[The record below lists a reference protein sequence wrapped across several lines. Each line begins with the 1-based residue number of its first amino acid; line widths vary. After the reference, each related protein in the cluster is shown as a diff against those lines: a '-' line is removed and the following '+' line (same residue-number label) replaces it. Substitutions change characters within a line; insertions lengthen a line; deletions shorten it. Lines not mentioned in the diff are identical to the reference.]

1 MNGSVSKTS
10 SSTLS
15 DKPAV
20 SSPPRSLSGVDTN
33 QHPIDHAPVTLFPY
47 ADNLFAQLASRLLT
61 QHLSDVASTSERQRG
76 DLTHCIV
83 LLPTLNA
90 IAPLRQAL
98 LKQAQALGIP
108 ALLGPTINTL
118 RGWVEMTT
126 PASHTRLSA
135 QGCELMLVEALE
147 RFPNLFGNSSPWSL
161 SESLIKLF
169 DELTCH
175 HITLPDEVDTFI
187 AQLEQA
193 YGNANDSTGN
203 NNTSDDASALS
214 REAYLVHTL
223 WQAWH
228 QQQREE
234 GVIDPQSD
242 YIERLATSLLRI
254 TSQTKFYVAGYY
266 QLIPAEKKWL
276 NTLIARGQ
284 LQLLLQGNNDIAVDA
299 DDYHPDAVMHSLL
312 HDLPHAQRID
322 STSSDYSALLDQIYP
337 ALENNNETT
346 TTSPTLPLAARAAAF
361 AQQHPQSPCSETVHI
376 YQAGS
381 AEQEAIAVITQL
393 REWLFRGTR
402 ALEGKRRI
410 AVVTEDRR
418 LARRLRALLER
429 ESITLK
435 DHSGW
440 ALSTTRAAAT
450 MERWLETVEEEF
462 DQQPL
467 LDTLKSP
474 FIFPDQPRET
484 LNKTIYRFEQD
495 IVLHE
500 NIARGM
506 ARYRKHI
513 ELRQRRLPWSNVD
526 TASVHALLNSVEA
539 AAAPLLHFIDNK
551 SHSPIEMLDALQ
563 QSLSSIGIWQSYS
576 NDAAG
581 ESIISEIAAM
591 HRAIKGRSLKISW
604 SEFRTWLGRALERAN
619 FAAQESGQIQLLTLE
634 QSNLQQYD
642 AIIIAGITQEHFP
655 GQKEHSPFFNDAVRY
670 ALGIPPARKVLA
682 NRFYHFRRLLEAA
695 PNFLFTWHSD
705 EGSDISTPSPW
716 LELLQSFHQLA
727 YGMTLHDGGLAQRL
741 AVFKQQRDAQPIA
754 GLANA
759 AAPAPVVDRS
769 LMPKSI
775 SASSYQ
781 TLINCPYQFYAS
793 YCLNLRAADEI
804 REALEKSDYGEH
816 VHHILQ
822 LFHDPQ
828 GQEAFRQALNDESR
842 DAAIE
847 HLESISQRIFK
858 QDLEDNYLHRGWLQQ
873 WLTIVPRYIDWQIE
887 RAQRWKVTAVEQSA
901 KLETFDPLFD
911 IKGRLDRIDSAI
923 DSASEGETVLDYKTG
938 KPPKIKDIEDGE
950 AVQLPFYALLSD
962 PAPRRVEYLALGK
975 DKVKTDGVLEGDE
988 LASLAEQNRLRLK
1001 QLMTEISQGKP
1012 LPAWGDEATCGYC
1025 DMQGLC
1031 RKQAWTGS
1039 HEVE

>member
-1 MNGSVSKTS
+1 MSGTVSKTN

-15 DKPAV
+15 DKPADTF
-20 SSPPRSLSGVDTN
+20 SPRSRSGAEIN
-33 QHPIDHAPVTLFPY
+33 LHSSSACPVTLLSY
-47 ADNLFAQLASRLLT
+47 ADNLFSQLASQLLT
-61 QHLSDVASTSERQRG
+61 QHLADTESETAPPQRG

-90 IAPLRQAL
+90 IAPLRHQL
-98 LKQAQALGIP
+98 LKQANTLGIP

-118 RGWVEMTT
+118 RGWVEATT
-126 PASHTRLSA
+126 PASRQRLDP

-147 RFPNLFGNSSPWSL
+147 RFPNLFGSSSPWSL

-169 DELTCH
+169 DELTTH
-175 HITLPDEVDTFI
+175 HITLPDDVETFI

-193 YGNANDSTGN
+193 YGNANNSADG
-203 NNTSDDASALS
+203 DANALS

-234 GVIDPQSD
+234 AVIDPQSD
-242 YIERLATSLLRI
+242 YIERLATSLPRI
-254 TSQTKFYVAGYY
+254 AKEKQLYVAGYY
-266 QLIPAEKKWL
+266 QLIPAEKKWI
-276 NTLIARGQ
+276 NNLIDHQQ
-284 LQLLLQGNNDIAVDA
+284 LKLVLQGNNNTAVNM
-299 DDYHPDAVMHSLL
+299 DDYHPDAVIHSLL
-312 HDLPHAQRID
+312 HDLPTVQRIE
-322 STSSDYSALLDQIYP
+322 TTPSDVSDMLNQVYP
-337 ALENNNETT
+337 ALANNQETNK
-346 TTSPTLPLAARAAAF
+346 TLPLAARAEAF
-361 AQQHPQSPCSETVHI
+361 AQQHPTSPCSESI
-376 YQAGS
+376 YLYQADS
-381 AEQEAIAVITQL
+381 AEQEAVAIITQL
-393 REWLFRGTR
+393 REWLHSSTR

-418 LARRLRALLER
+418 LARRLRALMER

-450 MERWLETVEEEF
+450 MERWLEAVEEEF

-474 FIFPDQPRET
+474 FVFSDQPRET

-506 ARYRKHI
+506 SRYRNAI

-526 TASVHALLNSVEA
+526 TASVHALLNSLEA
-539 AAAPLLHFIDNK
+539 AAEPLLRCIDNK
-551 SHSPIEMLDALQ
+551 PHSPIEMLDALQ
-563 QSLSSIGIWQSYS
+563 QSLRSIGIWQSYS
-576 NDAAG
+576 DDLAG
-581 ESIISEIAAM
+581 EAIITEIAAM
-591 HRAIKGRSLKISW
+591 RHAIKGRSLKINW
-604 SEFRTWLGRALERAN
+604 REFRTWLGRALERAN

-642 AIIIAGITQEHFP
+642 AIVIAGITQEHFP
-655 GQKEHSPFFNDAVRY
+655 GQKEHSPFFNDTVRY
-670 ALGIPPARKVLA
+670 ALGIPPARKILA

-695 PNFLFTWHSD
+695 PNFLLTWHSD
-705 EGSDISTPSPW
+705 EGSDVSTPSAW
-716 LELLQSFHQLA
+716 LELLQGFHQLA
-727 YGMTLHDGGLAQRL
+727 YGEALHDGGLAQRL
-741 AVFKQQRDAQPIA
+741 TAYQQQRDAQPIDD
-754 GLANA
+754 LN
-759 AAPAPVVDRS
+759 AAPAPAPIVPQA
-769 LMPKSI
+769 LMPTNI

-781 TLINCPYQFYAS
+781 KLIDCPYQFYAS

-816 VHHILQ
+816 VHRILQ

-828 GQEAFRQALNDESR
+828 GKETFQEAVDADNR

-847 HLESISQRIFK
+847 HLEAISQRIFK
-858 QDLEDNYLHRGWLQQ
+858 QDLEDNYLHRGWLQK
-873 WLTIVPRYIDWQIE
+873 WLAIVPNYIDWQIE
-887 RAQRWKVTAVEQSA
+887 RAQTWKVTAVEQSA
-901 KLETFDPLFD
+901 RLDTLDSLFD
-911 IKGRLDRIDSAI
+911 IKGRLDRVDNSVKGDSI
-923 DSASEGETVLDYKTG
+923 LDYKTG
-938 KPPKIKDIEDGE
+938 KSARLCEIEEGE

-962 PAPRRVEYLALGK
+962 PAPHRVEYLALVK

-1001 QLMTEISQGKP
+1001 QLMAEINEGKP
-1012 LPAWGDEATCGYC
+1012 LPAWGDEATCNYC

-1031 RKQAWTGS
+1031 RKQAWTDDYKS
-1039 HEVE
+1039 Q

>member
-1 MNGSVSKTS
+1 MRRKMPTSGMGSKTS
-10 SSTLS
+10 SSILS
-15 DKPAV
+15 DKSAV
-20 SSPPRSLSGVDTN
+20 SHSPRIPSGAVSHLN
-33 QHPIDHAPVTLFPY
+33 PITLYPY
-47 ADNLFAQLASRLLT
+47 ADNLFARLTSQLLT
-61 QHLSDVASTSERQRG
+61 QHLAEVESTPGRQRG
-76 DLTHCIV
+76 DLSHCIV

-90 IAPLRQAL
+90 IAPLRHAL
-98 LKQAQALGIP
+98 LKQAEGLGIP
-108 ALLGPTINTL
+108 ALLGPTVNTL
-118 RGWVEMTT
+118 RGWVEATT
-126 PASHTRLSA
+126 PAHRTRLSA
-135 QGCELMLVEALE
+135 SGCELMLVEALE
-147 RFPNLFGNSSPWSL
+147 KFPNLFGSSSPWSL

-169 DELTCH
+169 DELTNH

-193 YGNANDSTGN
+193 YGSTHDDTEN
-203 NNTSDDASALS
+203 NSAGSDASALS

-234 GVIDPQSD
+234 DVIDPQSD
-242 YIERLATSLLRI
+242 YIERLAASLLHI
-254 TSQTKFYVAGYY
+254 TSQTQFYVAGYY

-276 NTLIARGQ
+276 NTLIERGQ
-284 LQLLLQGNNDIAVDA
+284 LQLLLQGNNDVAVGA

-312 HDLPHAQRID
+312 RELPNAQRIE
-322 STSSDYSALLDQIYP
+322 SSISDYSALLDQIYP
-337 ALENNNETT
+337 ALENNHETSAT
-346 TTSPTLPLAARAAAF
+346 MQTLPLAARAAAF
-361 AQQHPQSPCSETVHI
+361 AQQYPQSPCSETLHL
-376 YQAGS
+376 YQTGS
-381 AEQEAIAVITQL
+381 AEQEAVAVITQL
-393 REWLFRGTR
+393 RQWLRC
-402 ALEGKRRI
+402 GKKRI

-450 MERWLETVEEEF
+450 MERWLETIEEDF
-462 DQQPL
+462 NQQPL

-474 FIFPDQPRET
+474 FVFTEQPRET

-500 NIARGM
+500 NIARSM

-513 ELRQRRLPWSNVD
+513 ELRQRRLPWNNID
-526 TASVHALLNSVEA
+526 TAAVHALLNSIEA
-539 AAAPLLHFIDNK
+539 AAAPLLRFIDNK
-551 SHSPIEMLDALQ
+551 RHSPLALLDALQ
-563 QSLSSIGIWQSYS
+563 QSLSSIGIWQAYHH
-576 NDAAG
+576 DAAG
-581 ESIISEIAAM
+581 EAIITEIAAM
-591 HRAIKGRSLKISW
+591 RHAIKERSLKINW
-604 SEFRTWLGRALERAN
+604 SEFRTWLGRTLERAN

-642 AIIIAGITQEHFP
+642 AIVIAAITQEHFP
-655 GQKEHSPFFNDAVRY
+655 GQKEHSPFFNDTVRY
-670 ALGIPPARKVLA
+670 ALGIPPARQVLA
-682 NRFYHFRRLLEAA
+682 SRFYHFRRLLEAA
-695 PNFLFTWHSD
+695 PDFLLTWHSD

-727 YGMTLHDGGLAQRL
+727 YGVALHDGGLAQQL
-741 AVFKQQRDAQPIA
+741 SVFKQQRDAQPLEGFA
-754 GLANA
+754 SAV
-759 AAPAPVVDRS
+759 APAPVVHRS
-769 LMPKSI
+769 LMPKNI

-816 VHHILQ
+816 VHRILQ

-828 GQEAFRQALNDESR
+828 GQQTFRQPFNDDSR
-842 DAAIE
+842 EAAIE
-847 HLESISQRIFK
+847 QLASISQRIFK

-873 WLTIVPRYIDWQIE
+873 WLTIVPQYIDWQIE
-887 RAQRWKVTAVEQSA
+887 RAHTWKVTAVEQSA

-911 IKGRLDRIDSAI
+911 IKGRLDRVDSAI
-923 DSASEGETVLDYKTG
+923 GHSTAGETILDYKTG
-938 KPPKIKDIEDGE
+938 APPKLVDIEQGE
-950 AVQLPFYALLSD
+950 AVQLPFYALLSE
-962 PAPRRVEYLALGK
+962 PAPHRVEYLVLGK
-975 DKVKTDGVLEGDE
+975 DKVKIDGLLEGDE
-988 LASLAEQNRLRLK
+988 LASLAEQNRVRLK

-1031 RKQAWTGS
+1031 RKQAWIGDYES
-1039 HEVE
+1039 E

>member
-1 MNGSVSKTS
+1 MNGLASKTS
-10 SSTLS
+10 SSILS

-20 SSPPRSLSGVDTN
+20 SSPPRSHSGADIN

-61 QHLSDVASTSERQRG
+61 QHLPDVASTSARQRG

-98 LKQAQALGIP
+98 LKQAQTLGIP

-147 RFPNLFGNSSPWSL
+147 KFPNLFGSSSPWSL

-193 YGNANDSTGN
+193 YGSTHDSTDN
-203 NNTSDDASALS
+203 KHESDISALS

-242 YIERLATSLLRI
+242 YIERLAASLLHI
-254 TSQTKFYVAGYY
+254 TSATQFYVAGYY
-266 QLIPAEKKWL
+266 QFIPAEKKWL
-276 NTLIARGQ
+276 TTLIERGQ
-284 LQLLLQGNNDIAVDA
+284 LQLLLQGNNDAAVA
-299 DDYHPDAVMHSLL
+299 AEDYHPDAVIHSLL
-312 HDLPHAQRID
+312 HQLPEPQSID
-322 STSSDYSALLDQIYP
+322 AISSDYSALLNQVYP
-337 ALENNNETT
+337 PLGNNNEIASAHTR
-346 TTSPTLPLAARAAAF
+346 PLAARAADF
-361 AQQHPQSPCSETVHI
+361 AQQQPQSPCIDTVHC
-376 YQAGS
+376 YQAAG

-393 REWLFRGTR
+393 RAWLHS
-402 ALEGKRRI
+402 GKRRI

-429 ESITLK
+429 ESVTLK

-450 MERWLETVEEEF
+450 MERWLEAVEEDY

-474 FIFPDQPRET
+474 FVFPDLPRET
-484 LNKTIYRFEQD
+484 LNKTVYRFEQD

-513 ELRQRRLPWSNVD
+513 ELRQRRLPWSHVD
-526 TASVHALLNSVEA
+526 TASVHALLNSIEA
-539 AAAPLLHFIDNK
+539 AAAPLLQFIDNK
-551 SHSPIEMLDALQ
+551 PHSPIELLDALQ
-563 QSLSSIGIWQSYS
+563 QSLSSIGIWQSYG

-581 ESIISEIAAM
+581 AAIITEIAAM
-591 HRAIKGRSLKISW
+591 RRAIEGRSLKINW
-604 SEFRTWLGRALERAN
+604 TEFRTWLGRALERAN
-619 FAAQESGQIQLLTLE
+619 FAAQESGQIQLMTLE

-716 LELLQSFHQLA
+716 LELLQRFHELA
-727 YGMTLHDGGLAQRL
+727 YGQTLHDGGLSQKLVAH
-741 AVFKQQRDAQPIA
+741 KQYRDAQPIED
-754 GLANA
+754 LKPT
-759 AAPAPVVDRS
+759 AAPAPVVNRS
-769 LMPKSI
+769 LMPKNI

-816 VHHILQ
+816 VHRILQ

-828 GQEAFRQALNDESR
+828 GEETFRQPLNDESR
-842 DAAIE
+842 HMAIE
-847 HLESISQRIFK
+847 HLASISQRVFQ

-873 WLTIVPRYIDWQIE
+873 WLATVPRYIDWQIE
-887 RAQRWKVTAVEQSA
+887 RAQQWKVTAVELSA
-901 KLETFDPLFD
+901 KLETFDLLFD

-923 DSASEGETVLDYKTG
+923 DSTAKGNTVLDYKTG
-938 KPPKIKDIEDGE
+938 TPPRLSDIEAGE

-975 DKVKTDGVLEGDE
+975 DKVKTDGLLERDE
-988 LASLAEQNRLRLK
+988 LASLAEQNRARLK
-1001 QLMTEISQGKP
+1001 QLMAEISEGKS

-1031 RKQAWTGS
+1031 RKQAWTGAYE
-1039 HEVE
+1039 EV